1 MEELHRWLEAQL
13 SQKKT
18 EPNSSLGQAIT
29 YLLRHWKGLTAF
41 LRMPNAPVDNNIATA
56 ARGSDY
62 IMPTPGLC
70 RVDDFAKLRVC
81 ILNGC

>member
-1 MEELHRWLEAQL
+1 ME
-13 SQKKT
+13 
-18 EPNSSLGQAIT
+18 NG
-29 YLLRHWKGLTAF
+29 F
-41 LRMPNAPVDNNIATA
+41 LQSTL
-56 ARGSDY
+56 DY